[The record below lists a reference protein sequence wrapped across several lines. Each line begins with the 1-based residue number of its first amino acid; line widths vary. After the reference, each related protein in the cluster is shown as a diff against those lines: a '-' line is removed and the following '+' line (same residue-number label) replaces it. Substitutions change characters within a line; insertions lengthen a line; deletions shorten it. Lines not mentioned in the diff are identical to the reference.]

1 MKRSEEDCYV
11 DEKIVESCVKEL
23 KSIIIDFE
31 NKVFLLNGEP
41 MDTVRSLHLEADG
54 SEWSLT
60 LCRDEIYEAPF
71 RKSKNM

>member
-1 MKRSEEDCYV
+1 M
-11 DEKIVESCVKEL
+11 IESKEL

-31 NKVFLLNGEP
+31 NKVFLLNGEQ